1 MVKSPRKMKNFL
13 LRFLSAGR
21 TPVFI
26 LKFLYPL
33 NRKLQEIKYLSKL
46 TPNLSEYYN
55 GFLKGLYMY
64 EKRTY
69 RNLVKTDDLVKFEV
83 IVKET
88 DLLVRAERDLSKETR
103 EFVLKYRHQLET
115 YIAMNPEFQKSL
127 IPLMEDPYAPEIV
140 HQMIQTSQLA
150 HVGPMAAVA
159 GAMAESVS
167 KDLLKL
173 SKEVIVENGGDIY
186 LATSR
191 ERTIGIYAG
200 DSPLSLKIGIVISP
214 EETPLGVCTSSGT
227 VGPSLSFGKA
237 NAVCILSKSAALAD
251 AAATAVGNVVKEK
264 KDIELGLEKGREIV
278 GVLGALIIVEEKM
291 GAWGNIKLTQL

>member
-1 MVKSPRKMKNFL
+1 MC
-13 LRFLSAGR
+13 
-21 TPVFI
+21 
-26 LKFLYPL
+26 
-33 NRKLQEIKYLSKL
+33 
-46 TPNLSEYYN
+46 
-55 GFLKGLYMY
+55 

-88 DLLVRAERDLSKETR
+88 DLLVRADRDLSKETR
-103 EFVLKYRHQLET
+103 EAVLKYRHQVET
-115 YIAMNPEFQKSL
+115 YIATHPEFQKSL
-127 IPLMEDPYAPEIV
+127 VPLTEDPYAPEIV
-140 HQMIQTSQLA
+140 REMIRSSQLA

-173 SKEVIVENGGDIY
+173 SKEVIIENGGDIY
-186 LATSR
+186 LATSK

-200 DSPLSLKIGIVISP
+200 DSPISLKIGIVILP
-214 EETPLGVCTSSGT
+214 EKTPLGVCTSSGK

-237 NAVCILSKSAALAD
+237 DAVCILAKSSALAD

-264 KDIELGLEKGREIV
+264 KDISFGIGRARDIE
-278 GVLGALIIVEEKM
+278 GVLGTLIIVEEKI
-291 GAWGNIKLTQL
+291 GIWGRIKVARL